1 MILEIS
7 ISASVSLLGIYISLT
22 YWRNMR
28 ISKFIF
34 KYRWFIILFWIAAVV
49 AMFVT
54 IKVGNPLENERASFL
69 PDDSEYQIST
79 RKIVEKFPKQY
90 GLSKAMIIFERPPAK
105 NAEGAIAV
113 PAKLTEADKAYID
126 RIGKAIAKPI
136 KGNPIPYDLKKITVT
151 YPGEI
156 DDQIKTAQK
165 IPQIQLF
172 RKKTNKPK
180 LKDNEQIKNPMRSA
194 CSKNGQASIIRVNIP
209 SESITL
215 RATQI
220 IKHIRDVI
228 AENQQYRPA
237 GLKVAITGDAGFG
250 YDYAQFIT
258 KSQAGTMW
266 ATIIAVVVILL
277 IVYRSPVC
285 SMLPLIAITIAAGV
299 VMKFINVFQNMGC
312 SIGTA
317 EKMFVFVLM
326 YGAGIDYSLLL
337 ISRYR
342 EFLTAGRK
350 PSDACVDALSA
361 TMPAISASAATDA
374 IGILMLVF
382 TQFLIFKTTGPVVA
396 FSLVIA
402 MIASLTLVPALIA
415 VSGSK
420 MFWPVKPKIHSN
432 LEETLQKPTWLNP
445 WPAIAKFVTKR
456 PGITLVLTLA
466 VLAIPAAKTFN
477 IKFTYD
483 ALSSINPEYLDKD
496 LNKISPSKDNAVG
509 NAPAGVEMV
518 KRHWPIG
525 EIGPVEVLFTSKKPI
540 SPKNWHLLSRM
551 ITREIKKADLAVDV
565 RFKNIPLGKQAYSK
579 GIRKHKNNQMILRA
593 AGMQYLGLP
602 IKYKSENASSN
613 GLYKTGYDAMRG
625 EIILKHYAMSNNALD
640 EVPKIKSLCAACI
653 KKYNQSAVAEN
664 KVQDKVYMTGATVQT
679 CSIRLVTQGDFKL
692 LLALVL
698 GAIFIIVLLLLKDFW
713 LTLFMVFAIVVSF
726 LTTLGLCHMIFGPGN
741 LDWKVQ
747 VFLFVVVAAVGVDY
761 NIFLAARLAQ
771 EAKHHQ
777 PAEAV
782 RQAVIFTGPVIS
794 SCGIIMAATL
804 GSLVV
809 GEIHLLK
816 QLGIALALGML
827 IDTFVVRP
835 LLLPSFATKF
845 KRTGKANKLL
855 K

>member
-1 MILEIS
+1 MQ
-7 ISASVSLLGIYISLT
+7 
-22 YWRNMR
+22 

-69 PDDSEYQIST
+69 PHDSEYQIST

-90 GLSKAMIIFERPPAK
+90 GLSKAMVIFERRPDANDK
-105 NAEGAIAV
+105 TI
-113 PAKLTEADKAYID
+113 KITEADKKYINE
-126 RIGKAIAKPI
+126 IAKAIAKPVEG
-136 KGNPIPYDLKKITVT
+136 KPIPYDLKGITVS

-156 DDQIKTAQK
+156 DKQLKVASQGILKTLGFNNNDK
-165 IPQIQLF
+165 P
-172 RKKTNKPK
+172 TKPK
-180 LKDNEQIKNPMRSA
+180 EDDDSKIKNPMRSKI
-194 CSKNGQASIIRVNIP
+194 SKNGQASIIRVNIP

-220 IKHIRDVI
+220 IKHIRNVL
-228 AENQQYRPA
+228 AANEENRPA
-237 GLKVAITGDAGFG
+237 GLKVAVTGDAGFG

-277 IVYRSPVC
+277 IVYKSPIC

-342 EFLTAGRK
+342 EYLTAGRK
-350 PSDACVDALSA
+350 AKDACVDALSA

-402 MIASLTLVPALIA
+402 MLASLTLVPALIA
-415 VSGSK
+415 VAGNK
-420 MFWPVKPKIHSN
+420 MFWPVKTKIHTN
-432 LEETLQKPTWLNP
+432 LEETLQKPSLLNP
-445 WPAIAKFVTKR
+445 WPMIAKFVTKR
-456 PGITLVLTLA
+456 PALTLIA
-466 VLAIPAAKTFN
+466 TLLLLAIPASKTFN
-477 IKFTYD
+477 IEFTYD
-483 ALSSINPEYLDKD
+483 ALSSIKPEYLDKD
-496 LNKISPSKDNAVG
+496 LNKISPEADNAVG
-509 NAPAGVEMV
+509 NAPAGVEIV
-518 KRHWPIG
+518 KRHWPVG
-525 EIGPVEVLFTSKKPI
+525 EIGPVEVLLTSSKPVNER
-540 SPKNWHLLSRM
+540 NWHKLSRS
-551 ITREIKKADLAVDV
+551 IIRAIKKANLAVDV
-565 RFKNIPLGKQAYSK
+565 RFKSIPLGKQAYNKKILSSS
-579 GIRKHKNNQMILRA
+579 NNRRILNI
-593 AGMQYLGLP
+593 AGMKYLGSP
-602 IKYKSENASSN
+602 IKIKANSQTEANTS
-613 GLYKTGYDAMRG
+613 KKFGYDAMRG
-625 EIILKHYAMSNNALD
+625 EIILKHYAMSNSALD
-640 EVPKIKSLCAACI
+640 EVPKIKALCKSCI
-653 KKYNQSAVAEN
+653 EKYNKQAKPEQQISSN
-664 KVQDKVYMTGATVQT
+664 VYMTGATVQT
-679 CSIRLVTQGDFKL
+679 RSIRDVTQQDFKL

-698 GAIFIIVLLLLKDFW
+698 GAIFLIVLILLKDFW

-726 LTTLGLCHMIFGPGN
+726 LTTLGICHMIFGQGN

-794 SCGIIMAATL
+794 SCGLIMAATL